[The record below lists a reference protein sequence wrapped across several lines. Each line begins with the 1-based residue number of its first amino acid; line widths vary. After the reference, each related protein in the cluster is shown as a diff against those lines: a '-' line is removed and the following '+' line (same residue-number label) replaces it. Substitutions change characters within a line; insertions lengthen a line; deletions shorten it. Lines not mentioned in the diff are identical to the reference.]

1 MTSVVAGCAGAEP
14 PPPPAAVGGLSEA
27 TTFPDLSREHEL
39 RDVAY
44 PQTPP
49 VGGDH
54 WPPQTADGYGWQQC
68 GVYSEPVVDEF
79 AVHSL
84 EHGAVW
90 LSYQPDAATGDVQ
103 ALAALTAINTDY
115 VLVSPVPG
123 QPQPFMA
130 TAWGL
135 QLGADRPD
143 DPRLRT
149 FTSTYAAGGQGGE
162 KGADC
167 AGGSGLAQAR
177 AALARVATA
186 GPVVGPTGPGLT
198 GPAPTVTRAP
208 VPRPTLLTPP

>member
-1 MTSVVAGCAGAEP
+1 MTRLPALAALLAAAVLTGCSAGA
-14 PPPPAAVGGLSEA
+14 PPPAAPDAAAGL
-27 TTFPDLSREHEL
+27 TGVRTYPDLPHGHLEKDL
-39 RDVAY
+39 RY

-54 WPPQTADGYGWQQC
+54 WPPQTQEGYGWLRC

-90 LSYQPDAATGDVQ
+90 LSYRPGADPAAVRALG
-103 ALAALTAINTDY
+103 ALAAVNPDY

-123 QPQPFMA
+123 QPSPYMA

-135 QLGADRPD
+135 QLGVDDAT

-149 FTSTYAAGGQGGE
+149 FTTTYAAGGQGGE

-167 AGGSGLAQAR
+167 AHGSTPDVAR
-177 AALARVATA
+177 AALARAT
-186 GPVVGPTGPGLT
+186 GS
-198 GPAPTVTRAP
+198 
-208 VPRPTLLTPP
+208 